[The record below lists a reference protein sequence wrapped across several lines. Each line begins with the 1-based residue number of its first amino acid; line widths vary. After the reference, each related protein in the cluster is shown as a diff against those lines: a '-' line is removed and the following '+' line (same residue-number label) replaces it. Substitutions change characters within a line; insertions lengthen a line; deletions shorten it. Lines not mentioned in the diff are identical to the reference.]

1 MMVAQRRRLV
11 YADDHACLRRATVE
25 WIERSGAFEIVA
37 EVGTATE
44 ALEATRRL
52 RPDLVVLDIDMPG
65 RSAFEVADEIRRSM
79 PESKVLFLSGFCN
92 DRYIA
97 DAIAARAAAYVT
109 KGDSPTNMLNALTRV
124 AEGSTYFSPQVRERL
139 VIDGN
144 SVRLGAAPQL
154 RSDALSAREREVL
167 RHVATGLSKRDIAK
181 LLHLSPRTVERHVAN
196 IMQKLGL
203 HDRVALARFA
213 IREGLV
219 EA

>member
-1 MMVAQRRRLV
+1 MVAQRRRIV

-25 WIERSGAFEIVA
+25 WVERSGAFEVVA

-44 ALEATRRL
+44 ALDSVRRL

-65 RSAFEVADEIRRSM
+65 RSSFEVADEIRRIS
-79 PESKVLFLSGFCN
+79 PESKVVFLSGFYT

-97 DAIAARAAAYVT
+97 DAIAARASAYVT

-124 AEGSTYFSPQVRERL
+124 AEGSTYFSPEVRERL
-139 VIDGN
+139 VIDGS

-154 RSDALSAREREVL
+154 RSDALSSREREVL
-167 RHVATGLSKRDIAK
+167 RHVATGLTKRDIAK

-196 IMQKLGL
+196 IMQKLSL